1 MKISNAMKT
10 NLNFNRHFSAAICAA
25 CFILLVLS
33 SEIVLAQPSAAEE
46 PAKKEMHRKTFGTG
60 LKRMVSLFR
69 QPFISKRS
77 MKQGPFDVII
87 VPGIPYDEEK
97 GAGMIMRN
105 RIIWAYY
112 LISEGFAR
120 NVIFSGSAVYSP
132 YIESEIMALYMKELG
147 IASEHIYCETRAE
160 HSTENV
166 VYSLQLAEKLGFK
179 KIAIATGPFQSAFLS
194 TYVEE
199 HSLPVSF
206 IPLSLISLSNSDPIN
221 LTAIDPSSA
230 HVDEFI
236 SLTERET
243 REERLQGTLGNRI
256 E

>member
-1 MKISNAMKT
+1 MKT
-10 NLNFNRHFSAAICAA
+10 LCTMKTKLNPGRLFSALMCA
-25 CFILLVLS
+25 LLIVVLS
-33 SEIVLAQPSAAEE
+33 LSYEIAGAQTTNNNDAEKSEIN
-46 PAKKEMHRKTFGTG
+46 KKPFGTTV
-60 LKRMVSLFR
+60 KRMVSLFS

-112 LISEGFAR
+112 LISEGVAE

-132 YIESEIMALYMKELG
+132 YIESEIMAMYMKELG
-147 IASEHIYCETRAE
+147 IASNHIFCETKAE

-166 VYSLQLAEKLGFK
+166 VYSLRMAEKLGFK

-206 IPLSLISLSNSDPIN
+206 IPLSLISLGDADPVI
-221 LTAIDPSSA
+221 LPTIDPSAAS
-230 HVDEFI
+230 VDGFI
-236 SLTERET
+236 SLLDRET
-243 REERLQGTLGNRI
+243 RDERQQK
-256 E
+256 